1 MTTSNL
7 KNLCVARHLL
17 LGGRPVVEN
26 AGHVRGTVQV
36 LAAAVHQVQAVP
48 AQRPVRGGRRPIVND
63 GSVRTVRRYCA
74 EKIIAVEKNEP
85 IKYMLISFLL
95 GSVFCISQTCIIFLL
110 GSAFCISQ
118 ICTTLYCYV
127 FRF

>member
-1 MTTSNL
+1 ME
-7 KNLCVARHLL
+7 H
-17 LGGRPVVEN
+17 

-74 EKIIAVEKNEP
+74 EKIIAIDSNEP
-85 IKYMLISFLL
+85 IKYMLISFLM
-95 GSVFCISQTCIIFLL
+95 GSVFLHQSTLRFKDLLSQNILGIISVELN
-110 GSAFCISQ
+110 
-118 ICTTLYCYV
+118 
-127 FRF
+127 